1 MSMNSNISKNRSS
14 KSIGFFTN
22 SKLRPFSIAL
32 VFVFLFAVF
41 IGTGSPLCAVEGSGL
56 QTSVAVDIVADT
68 ALGENSDASDKA
80 MVRGA
85 EVMFYGPIDHLFD
98 GNLSLAAH
106 PEGGAS
112 LFEVHEA
119 YIASSKH
126 LPRSRFRFGQ
136 FFLGIGR
143 LNQIHQHDWPF
154 ISAPAIHQ
162 EVFQNSEGALDSG
175 FEYSLLLPVPFYL
188 DLSVGA
194 TNGFT
199 YGHSHTTGEKPKQ
212 PTFYVHLKSFLSVA
226 DFGLQAAFSFL
237 KRKDAKD
244 NEMRLLGF
252 NLTAK
257 KREGKVLKWL
267 LETELWQKVDKRAA
281 ATDET
286 KIFGAYVFP
295 QYGFDSQNSF
305 GLRTDYLV
313 VQSLKTFSQKE
324 ADNHRLAFVPTFAF
338 KASEFSTIRLAY
350 TWEEHKQNPETTT
363 YNRLIELQ
371 TTFIIGAH
379 PAHDF

>member
-1 MSMNSNISKNRSS
+1 MNSTISKNRGS
-14 KSIGFFTN
+14 KSITFYNN
-22 SKLRPFSIAL
+22 SKIRVFLIIL
-32 VFVFLFAVF
+32 VFAIFSTAFLGAGTSLFA
-41 IGTGSPLCAVEGSGL
+41 AEDGSGL
-56 QTSVAVDIVADT
+56 QTSVAVDIVAD
-68 ALGENSDASDKA
+68 AAVGKNSAASDKA
-80 MVRGA
+80 IVRGA

-106 PEGGAS
+106 PEGGGS

-119 YIASSKH
+119 YIGSSK
-126 LPRSRFRFGQ
+126 LMPRSRFRFGQ

-154 ISAPAIHQ
+154 ITAPAIHK

-188 DLSVGA
+188 DLSLGA

-199 YGHSHTTGEKPKQ
+199 YGHSHTSGEKPKQ
-212 PTFYVHLKSFLSVA
+212 PTFYVHLKSFFNLA
-226 DFGLQAAFSFL
+226 DFGLQPALSYL
-237 KRKDAKD
+237 KRKDAQ
-244 NEMRLLGF
+244 NNGMQLLGF

-257 KREGKVLKWL
+257 KREGKVLRWL
-267 LETELWQKVDKRAA
+267 FETELWQKVDRKAA
-281 ATDET
+281 ARDET
-286 KIFGAYVFP
+286 KIFGAYLYP
-295 QYGFDSQNSF
+295 QFGFDSQYSF

-313 VQSLKTFSQKE
+313 VQSLKTFSGKN
-324 ADNHRLAFVPTFAF
+324 ADNHRIAVVPTFAY
-338 KASEFSTIRLAY
+338 KASEFSTLRLAY

-363 YNRLIELQ
+363 HNRLLELQ